1 MNVGCNMVEGMVK
14 SGHLSGCC
22 VTNITPKPIVNFR
35 QSEMQRHTHFLCNVS
50 EYLIFSCCVNL
61 AS

>member
-1 MNVGCNMVEGMVK
+1 MVEGMVK

-50 EYLIFSCCVNL
+50 EYLIFSCFVNL